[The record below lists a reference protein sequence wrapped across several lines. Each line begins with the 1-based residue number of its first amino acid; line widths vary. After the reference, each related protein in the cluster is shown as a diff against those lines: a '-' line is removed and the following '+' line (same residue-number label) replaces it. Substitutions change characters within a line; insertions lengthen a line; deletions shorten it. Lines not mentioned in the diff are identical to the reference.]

1 MYAFEGR
8 SSVERGAFGQTE
20 QGGGLDHQE
29 RAESLAAAQKRM
41 AHRRVEA
48 GRGGIGAGMPFE
60 QFSKANLGGA
70 RGLFDFL
77 RERHRCSKGSAAG
90 QGKNECP
97 AIVWPRRDCRRDIP
111 PASPKDSMHE
121 PIDKSRSDQA
131 VPREV
136 GATAHV
142 LPVVSTPM
150 VTLASP
156 ELLARLAAAL
166 TQRPAPHTGREQS
179 RPAMPPAAVVGTPTH
194 TPSDIRPR
202 QATAF
207 AGLGQCVAAAQ
218 WSPAPHVPTATT
230 ALAVAV
236 VPAESVRGAGTTND
250 WTSGLDDLF
259 DVDAATAQLTGDA
272 AAQAAT
278 AVTPA
283 PMSTA
288 TASVMVESVA
298 QRGAD
303 APAGGPASVFDAAS
317 SSPHQ
322 MDPRQAAAV
331 RSRSPFALRPRD
343 VLWTPDHTPTKAPAG
358 APSSPTMAAAV
369 AATSMPDRTA
379 RDLHPERA
387 GGHFGLLAL
396 LRKSVRFVA
405 IALVAWFLTMLAAI
419 AAFRFVDPPG
429 SMLMLTK
436 RLTGTPIEQRWVPLR
451 AISPNVV
458 RAVIVSEDGR
468 FCRHWGIDPLEM
480 ADAIAR
486 ARDGVPRG
494 ASTVTM
500 QVAKNLFLWP
510 SKSYVRK
517 ALEMP
522 LTLAIE
528 VLWSKSRILEVYLN
542 IAEWGPGVFGIEA
555 ASRHHFAKGAA
566 KLSELE
572 AALLAVAL
580 PNPIQR
586 DAGDPGIGTL
596 RLARAIQARMRSAG
610 RAASCIVRS
619 R

>member
-1 MYAFEGR
+1 MPRKEGPTAR
-8 SSVERGAFGQTE
+8 DSS
-20 QGGGLDHQE
+20 
-29 RAESLAAAQKRM
+29 
-41 AHRRVEA
+41 
-48 GRGGIGAGMPFE
+48 
-60 QFSKANLGGA
+60 
-70 RGLFDFL
+70 
-77 RERHRCSKGSAAG
+77 
-90 QGKNECP
+90 
-97 AIVWPRRDCRRDIP
+97 
-111 PASPKDSMHE
+111 
-121 PIDKSRSDQA
+121 
-131 VPREV
+131 
-136 GATAHV
+136 
-142 LPVVSTPM
+142 VVSTPK
-150 VTLASP
+150 VTLASA
-156 ELLARLAAAL
+156 ELQARLVAVLAR
-166 TQRPAPHTGREQS
+166 RPARQTSRDQS
-179 RPAMPPAAVVGTPTH
+179 GSTMPPAAAVGPSSH
-194 TPSDIRPR
+194 RLSDIQPR
-202 QATAF
+202 METAF
-207 AGLGQCVAAAQ
+207 TAFGQRVTAAQ
-218 WSPAPHVPTATT
+218 WPPAPAAMPVA
-230 ALAVAV
+230 AVAV
-236 VPAESVRGAGTTND
+236 VPAEPVRDAATTTD
-250 WTSGLDDLF
+250 WTSGLGDLF
-259 DVDAATAQLTGDA
+259 DVDAPIVRPAPLSVSTASDTVESEALRG
-272 AAQAAT
+272 AAT
-278 AVTPA
+278 PA
-283 PMSTA
+283 C
-288 TASVMVESVA
+288 
-298 QRGAD
+298 
-303 APAGGPASVFDAAS
+303 GPASVFDAAS
-317 SSPHQ
+317 SSLHQ
-322 MDPRQAAAV
+322 IDPGQTDAV
-331 RSRSPFALRPRD
+331 PSQSPFALRPRD